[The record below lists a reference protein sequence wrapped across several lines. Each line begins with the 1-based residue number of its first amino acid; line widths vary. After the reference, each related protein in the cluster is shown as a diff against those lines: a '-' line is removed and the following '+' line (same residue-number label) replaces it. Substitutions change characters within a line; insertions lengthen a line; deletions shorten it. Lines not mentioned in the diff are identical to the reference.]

1 MNHKILFK
9 RIKKENLHLFW
20 QPLAAI
26 LDLYLSKQF
35 PGNAREFFLSA
46 ISSQNVKIKRFAF
59 LIKK

>member
-1 MNHKILFK
+1 MNDKILFK

-35 PGNAREFFLSA
+35 PGNVREFFCLLFRHKMLKS
-46 ISSQNVKIKRFAF
+46 KDLRF
-59 LIKK
+59 

>member
-1 MNHKILFK
+1 MNYKILFK

-26 LDLYLSKQF
+26 LDLYLSRQF
-35 PGNAREFFLSA
+35 PGMPGSFFSA

>member
-1 MNHKILFK
+1 MNDKILFK

-35 PGNAREFFLSA
+35 PGNAREFF
-46 ISSQNVKIKRFAF
+46 VCYFVTKC
-59 LIKK
+59 